1 MYRSLMGRWEGYF
14 GRPSIDRT
22 QFPGAT
28 HGISD
33 EKTRFVY
40 HGLEAE
46 YRRAQVLKLRL
57 SK

>member
-1 MYRSLMGRWEGYF
+1 MYRSPMGRWEGYF

-46 YRRAQVLKLRL
+46 YRRALKLRL